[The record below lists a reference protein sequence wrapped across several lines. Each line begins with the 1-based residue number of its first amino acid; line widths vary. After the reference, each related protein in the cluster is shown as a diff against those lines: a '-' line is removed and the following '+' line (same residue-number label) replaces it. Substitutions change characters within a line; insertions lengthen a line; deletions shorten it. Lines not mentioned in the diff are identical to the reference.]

1 LYYTYVL
8 YSPKFD
14 KIYIGQTDNFENR
27 LERHNLGMVRS
38 TKAYLPWDILHFEVF
53 KTRGE
58 AMRREKELK
67 THIGRDFIRDIL
79 LNGRVRQLPD

>member
-1 LYYTYVL
+1 MYYTYVL

-14 KIYIGQTDNFENR
+14 KIYIGQTDNLVNR

-38 TKAYLPWDILHFEVF
+38 TKVYLPWDILHFEVF